1 MFKGEALNLNCKC
14 RLLPTKEN
22 THTLAQPW
30 EAPRSAALKQFECGS
45 ARGKVPDSALS
56 SLSACRVWCEFEPFW
71 ATVRVLFSSDVQ
83 GRMALVLYLKC
94 DAVLVP
100 GFAAAALFDLVLVTC
115 SKIESKWE
123 QHFGPTT
130 HVGIIILIINFYS
143 CILYFQFPP
152 IIFYHNF
159 IVTFLS

>member
-1 MFKGEALNLNCKC
+1 
-14 RLLPTKEN
+14 
-22 THTLAQPW
+22 
-30 EAPRSAALKQFECGS
+30 
-45 ARGKVPDSALS
+45 VPDSALS

-115 SKIESKWE
+115 TEIESK
-123 QHFGPTT
+123 
-130 HVGIIILIINFYS
+130 
-143 CILYFQFPP
+143 
-152 IIFYHNF
+152 
-159 IVTFLS
+159 